1 MNEKPNG
8 DTPPSADHLV
18 LTCLAHFEQ
27 EEAML
32 AASLQ
37 ALRELRRQLLR
48 GDLDGLQQALAQ
60 QQQAAGSAADLVRRR
75 QLLRQR
81 LAAQLGLP
89 LERTTLRTLAE
100 QATGTL
106 RARLLQARQRLLDMA
121 GEIERLSR
129 GNQALV
135 QQSLDLLQKL
145 LGSLSSQTPG
155 SPRYTATGQIEPG
168 SCGHFFQARC

>member
-1 MNEKPNG
+1 MNEKPHRE
-8 DTPPSADHLV
+8 TPPTADHLV

-32 AASLQ
+32 AASLE
-37 ALRELRRQLLR
+37 ALRAIRQHLLR
-48 GDLDGLQQALAQ
+48 GDLEGLQQALSQ
-60 QQQAAGSAADLVRRR
+60 QQQAATTAVELGRRR
-75 QLLRQR
+75 QLLRAR

-89 LERTTLRTLAE
+89 VDQVTLRTLAD

-106 RARLLQARQRLLDMA
+106 RGRLLKSRQRLLDMA
-121 GEIERLSR
+121 ADIERLSR

-135 QQSLDLLQKL
+135 QQSMELLQKL
-145 LGSLSSQTPG
+145 LGSLCSQGPG
-155 SPRYTATGQIEPG
+155 TPRYTASGTIEPG